1 MSDNRPKAEVRL
13 VEEEVRVSGPDL
25 DSARLGLFFRSVLGC
40 RRENGGWVCPTRGG
54 SGSDL
59 VVRIAGQLDRRGY
72 AVSASG
78 QDADLALKH
87 EIERVRSFTRARDA
101 ARTHLGLHGAADGT
115 ELEETNVLRTLEE
128 VGWNQEARPL
138 FPHQRQGLLHALSA
152 VNAANFSVPGAGK
165 TATALAV
172 VGTHVAQRNID
183 AVIVVGPLSCF
194 RPWERETAAA
204 LPGVLDVRRV
214 RSLSR
219 SARVDVYRRVRQGDL
234 LLLSFAT
241 AATDRHELERLCR
254 RLQVMLIVDESHRV
268 KRFRGG
274 QWAPA
279 LVEVARYARV
289 KMILTGTP
297 MPQGPKDL
305 WSQFN
310 ILWPGEEATG
320 SRARYAA
327 RADTNFGAVI
337 AELEPFFVRTPK
349 AELGLRPPRY
359 VEHAVEMPALQ
370 GEIYELIV
378 RRLRAAIPDAARW
391 QDKIDALRRARPIRL
406 IQAASNPDLLNEGDG
421 FFHIPPI
428 GSPSGTLM
436 DRLERY
442 RDFGEL
448 PAKFAWALDFLG
460 ELQRDGRKC
469 VVWTSFIRN
478 IDQFS
483 ELVRDQLGAPVYSVD
498 GRVPAADVSEDDGP
512 GDELD
517 ETRERRIDQFLAEQ
531 GFAVLIANPAACA
544 ESISLH
550 SSCFIALYL
559 DRTHDCARWLQS
571 IDRIHRLGLP
581 PDVTVEIHVVKATA
595 GGRTTIDELIDQS
608 LIAKRDRMQALLEDA
623 ELRGTGLDDQ
633 DTLRAAEGSTEDV
646 AVLLRYLLGGE

>member
-13 VEEEVRVSGPDL
+13 GEEEVRVSGPDL

-101 ARTHLGLHGAADGT
+101 ARTYLGLHGAADGT

-194 RPWERETAAA
+194 RPWDRETAAA

-241 AATDRHELERLCR
+241 AATDRHELEQLCR

-279 LVEVARYARV
+279 LVEVARSARV

-406 IQAASNPDLLNEGDG
+406 IQAASNPDLLNEVDG

-498 GRVPAADVSEDDGP
+498 GRVPAAGVSEDDGP

-646 AVLLRYLLGGE
+646 AVLLRYLLGEE